1 MLATTKDL
9 PKLLYSEIKQPWLWD
24 YLRTLAVTVS
34 PSIHTLSTL
43 PPLLSRVKD
52 SVLASLLT
60 TESPIEAQLSL
71 KVLIAL
77 LSRNAL
83 RLSREDFLTLIP
95 CFEQLFRLGGQR
107 LSQLLFYSMLIVVS
121 LFDDYSLMLSVQA
134 ALVRMDETPEG
145 RRLSYMAGVYL
156 GEKRWRELLQEMCDA
171 FGFPILMP
179 EDYLAQSCSKLVEW
193 RQGRCQLSVQEMD
206 EKCLVVYIRG
216 GGTDVSWQQFAHSLC
231 HSSDLHFCALLDSV
245 VSSLRLRVLDQEL
258 FRLLQSHTA
267 LAHRVLLYLLTYNSY
282 PDSLKYPQ
290 DLIYAIDVRSAIKQA
305 TGVIKERLVLLSIEQ
320 LPYYYLPRFVEMEG
334 RERRTVRQ
342 VLTMGWLQ
350 HPERGTTLELDQWKE
365 EMYWNPLRTL
375 LETLDIVAPESS
387 HQSFELLSPLRIF
400 QSSLLTRNCI
410 TTDLALCVLE
420 VALSVWEHYVLT
432 YQAAFDG
439 RVRNSFV
446 MLMVTSMQQSEC
458 AQRLIESLGRGSEM
472 DERICEFLHCF
483 WIENPML
490 IKLVHMQG
498 YNPTRVSTMV
508 QHVDSV
514 ICTWDFIEE
523 LLRDSSQ
530 EKQLFA
536 LQLSGHM
543 AQKYPTQRTL
553 DILRV
558 CLQHLEEDSRP
569 VWDVALIESIL
580 DLYLKTFPQL
590 AGRAKEVRKK
600 LRRGLFVYP
609 PETVAMVR

>member
-1 MLATTKDL
+1 MLATTRDL
-9 PKLLYSEIKQPWLWD
+9 TKLLYSEIKQPWLWD
-24 YLRTLAVTVS
+24 YLRTLAVAVA
-34 PSIHTLSTL
+34 PSIHTQSAL

-52 SVLASLLT
+52 SVLAALLT

-95 CFEQLFRLGGQR
+95 CFEQLFRLGGQK

-156 GEKRWRELLQEMCDA
+156 SEKRWRELLQEICDA

-179 EDYLAQSCSKLVEW
+179 EEYLAQSCSKLVEW

-216 GGTDVSWQQFAHSLC
+216 GGTDVSWHQFAHSLI
-231 HSSDLHFCALLDSV
+231 HSSDLHFCSLLDSV
-245 VSSLRLRVLDQEL
+245 VSILRLRVLDQEL
-258 FRLLQSHTA
+258 LRLLHSHSA

-282 PDSLKYPQ
+282 SDSLKYPQ
-290 DLIYAIDVRSAIKQA
+290 DLIYAVDVRTALKQA
-305 TGVIKERLVLLSIEQ
+305 TGVIKERLLMLTIEQ

-334 RERRTVRQ
+334 RERGESRQ
-342 VLTMGWLQ
+342 VLTMEWLQ
-350 HPERGTTLELDQWKE
+350 HPERGTAGDVERWRE

-387 HQSFELLSPLRIF
+387 HQYFELLSPLRVF
-400 QSSLLTRNCI
+400 QSSLLSLNLL
-410 TTDLALCVLE
+410 TTDIALCLLE

-432 YQAAFDG
+432 YQAAVDG
-439 RVRNSFV
+439 RVRSSFV
-446 MLMVTSMQQSEC
+446 MLMVRYRQQSEC
-458 AQRLIESLGRGSEM
+458 AQRLIERLGRGNEM

-483 WIENPML
+483 WIENPLL
-490 IKLVHMQG
+490 IRLVHMQG
-498 YNPTRVSTMV
+498 YNPDRISTMV

-553 DILRV
+553 DILRS

-569 VWDVALIESIL
+569 VWDVSLVDSIL

-600 LRRGLFVYP
+600 LRRSLFVYS